1 MSERPGSTRR
11 APRPAAEAPV
21 AAADAEPLV
30 RAAWLYYHEGLM
42 QDAIAR
48 LVGSNRARVI
58 ARLAA
63 ARELGM
69 VRVHLAQRT
78 ARAAALEQALVARY
92 GLREARVTP
101 TAIDP
106 AATATVVGHAAGSWL
121 DGQLRDG
128 TSVGIGWGHT
138 LEMSLKAIG
147 DEAPQARLSVVSLLG
162 SLPHSG
168 AITPATVARRMAD
181 LLAADCYQLTAPLL
195 VSHAATRD
203 ALWREPALADL
214 RARATRV
221 DVALVSVG
229 DMGRDATLFRDGVI
243 AATERTSLAAAGAV
257 GDVLGQFIDAGGRRV
272 DHPIN
277 RRVIAFDLDAL
288 RRLPNVAIASGGA
301 RKATVLRAA
310 LGAIRPATL
319 ITDEAAAERLAR

>member
-1 MSERPGSTRR
+1 MSKRR
-11 APRPAAEAPV
+11 LPRSAPAAPPAAET
-21 AAADAEPLV
+21 DAMV

-48 LVGSNRARVI
+48 LVGSSRARVI
-58 ARLAA
+58 AWLAA
-63 ARELGM
+63 ARDLGI

-78 ARAAALEQALVARY
+78 ARAGILEQALVARY
-92 GLREARVTP
+92 GLRTACVTP

-106 AATATVVGHAAGSWL
+106 AATAAIVGHAAGSWL
-121 DGQLRDG
+121 DGELRDG
-128 TSVGIGWGHT
+128 ASIGVGWGHT
-138 LEMSLKAIG
+138 LEMSLKAVG
-147 DEAPQARLSVVSLLG
+147 DDVARGGLSVVSLLG

-195 VSHAATRD
+195 AGDAATRD

-214 RARATRV
+214 RERATRV

-229 DMGRDATLFRDGVI
+229 DMGRNATLFRDGVI
-243 AATERTSLAAAGAV
+243 PAAERASLAAAGAV

-301 RKATVLRAA
+301 RKAPVLRAA
-310 LGAIRPATL
+310 LAAVRPATL
-319 ITDEAAAERLAR
+319 VTDEAAAERLVA